1 MLNTKKPAMKALFV
15 ISLIFLAVA
24 LVLSAIQFTQPTPAG
39 ATASITICTVVGIL
53 AIFAGFVYVLGGYKK
68 NDALFYKLFML
79 LVCLESVLTLV
90 NDIIITQEMGSTSP
104 ISGIL
109 RTIICVNL
117 VILVFAKDLGKQTS
131 IGLASAV
138 FGVTIINHARLL
150 VLYFSFSYVI
160 SAVLHLSLALLVLLL
175 VIGKYMDKTE
185 RGTK

>member
-1 MLNTKKPAMKALFV
+1 ML
-15 ISLIFLAVA
+15 SRVA
-24 LVLSAIQFTQPTPAG
+24 QR
-39 ATASITICTVVGIL
+39 
-53 AIFAGFVYVLGGYKK
+53 K
-68 NDALFYKLFML
+68 
-79 LVCLESVLTLV
+79 SVDLPLPDLPRT
-90 NDIIITQEMGSTSP
+90 NTSP
-104 ISGIL
+104 VSGIL